1 VIVPRL
7 AALIAIAVISLAPMC
22 AQTNAT
28 PPVPERKVIA
38 RVAPAYPEL
47 AQKMHIHG
55 MVKIEA
61 TVRPNG
67 GVRSTRVLGGSP
79 ILVGAAE
86 DAVKKWKFEPA
97 QNETIQIVQVSFEQ
111 IQ

>member
-1 VIVPRL
+1 VIVLKL
-7 AALIAIAVISLAPMC
+7 AALIAIALITLVPLG
-22 AQTNAT
+22 AQANAT
-28 PPVPERKVIA
+28 PPLAERKLIA
-38 RVAPAYPEL
+38 RVAPAYPDL

-67 GVRSTRVLGGSP
+67 SVRSTRVVGGSP
-79 ILVGAAE
+79 ILVDAAE

-97 QNETIQIVQVSFEQ
+97 QNETTQVVQVSFEQ
-111 IQ
+111 TQ